1 MVEYTNQILATLTIA
16 GQFALVALGLLI
28 YGRAQVTLRPWFEL
42 LVKHAALWAWLVA
55 LVATTGSLWYS
66 EVIGYEPCKL
76 CWWQRIFMYPLAVIL
91 ALSWQRRE
99 RVALFYAGWLALLGG
114 VVALYHYTMQR
125 GLLPSAVCSITGAAD
140 CSREYVFAFDYV
152 TIPMMSLTA
161 FALIGVLV
169 WAGWKLGK

>member
-1 MVEYTNQILATLTIA
+1 MVDNANQILAALTIA
-16 GQFALVALGLLI
+16 GQFLLVAILLLI
-28 YGRAQVTLRPWFEL
+28 YGRQHPTLQRWFQL
-42 LVKHAALWAWLVA
+42 LVDHAALWAWVVA
-55 LVATTGSLWYS
+55 LVAMLGSLFYS

-114 VVALYHYTMQR
+114 VVAAYHYTMQR

-152 TIPMMSLTA
+152 TIPLMSLTA
-161 FALIGVLV
+161 FVLIMVLV
-169 WAGWKLGK
+169 WAGWKWGK